1 MAGQKITRQQLKH
14 IKDNYPEESEL
25 ENLLFEAVINGA
37 SFSKI
42 VKGQIESLKGF
53 TRKGKGSLTWGLFYK
68 YLETPSKAF
77 PEGKREALTHA
88 REQYQIQKA
97 QDLAAETV
105 EIADSTDLDNESINK
120 SKLMIDSRKWLA
132 GSYNAQFKAGTGNQ
146 VQVNISTNDLH
157 LEALKKV

>member
-14 IKDNYPEESEL
+14 IKDNYPDESEL

-37 SFSKI
+37 SFSQI
-42 VKGQIESLKGF
+42 VKGKVESLKGF
-53 TRKGKGSLTWGLFYK
+53 TREGKGSLTWGLFYK
-68 YLETPSKAF
+68 YLDQPSKAF
-77 PEGKREALTHA
+77 PQGKREALTHA
-88 REQYQIQKA
+88 REQFQLQKA

-132 GSYNAQFKAGTGNQ
+132 GSYNSQFKAGTGNN